1 MFFLVLYD
9 FRAGRFLVYPLVPA
23 LWWVAAGLAA
33 IRSTLLRAL
42 AGVATVWF
50 VAWPTPSF
58 EAHPW
63 VDVARFAARGDQL
76 DTIDPALFP
85 DAPSIVFI
93 ERPDGLEIGRWRPIY
108 RLGNALRRRVKIA
121 PPALYPNDW
130 WGWDCLGQDLEVD
143 EYVLAHWSCPGTP
156 VSAVMA
162 WSRRLPP
169 KVATRQRNARAVAT
183 GASRPVF
190 PFPADEAADWERAR
204 QLAAKVERDDGFLV
218 AYLGRGPATA
228 WLRALPFVA
237 RTTGLVITPR
247 RGLGSGLQEELAHQ
261 PTFAEWDAV
270 GCRLRR
276 TRLRRYD
283 VLEIVSCSAD

>member
-1 MFFLVLYD
+1 
-9 FRAGRFLVYPLVPA
+9 
-23 LWWVAAGLAA
+23 
-33 IRSTLLRAL
+33 
-42 AGVATVWF
+42 
-50 VAWPTPSF
+50 
-58 EAHPW
+58 
-63 VDVARFAARGDQL
+63 VDVARFGARSDRL

-93 ERPDGLEIGRWRPIY
+93 ERSDGSEIGRWRPIY
-108 RLGNALRRRVKIA
+108 RLGNALRRRVKVA

-130 WGWDCLGQDLEVD
+130 WGWDCLGQDLEAD
-143 EYVLAHWSCPGTP
+143 EYVLAHWSCPGAP

-169 KVATRQRNARAVAT
+169 KVAARQRDARAVAT
-183 GASRPVF
+183 GARRPVI
-190 PFPADEAADWERAR
+190 PFPVDEAADWERAR
-204 QLAAKVERDDGFLV
+204 HLAAEVERDDGFLV

-247 RGLGSGLQEELAHQ
+247 RGLGSGLREELEQQ
-261 PTFAEWDAV
+261 PTLAEWDV
-270 GCRLRR
+270 LGCRLRR
-276 TRLRRYD
+276 THLRRYG